1 MVPSSCVAG
10 FDSVGY
16 TLNAYLLC
24 PPYSHGTHSVWGVQA
39 CEAAAGAN
47 PAKRRELE
55 DSSRK
60 LGALLWKLNEGQVSQ
75 SVSSKLLQV
84 RRLPGALTCGPGC

>member
-1 MVPSSCVAG
+1 MP
-10 FDSVGY
+10 
-16 TLNAYLLC
+16 TL
-24 PPYSHGTHSVWGVQA
+24 HFVWGVQA

-84 RRLPGALTCGPGC
+84 RRLPGALICNQRWCSFCDSWGRQVDKTRRCLG

>member
-1 MVPSSCVAG
+1 MP
-10 FDSVGY
+10 
-16 TLNAYLLC
+16 TL
-24 PPYSHGTHSVWGVQA
+24 HFVWGVQA

-84 RRLPGALTCGPGC
+84 GRPSGATHICSMLCKFCDPWGRKG